1 MGASET
7 DTGATKE
14 NTLGI
19 KVTLSTIAD
28 DLGVSTATVSL
39 ALRDSPLVA
48 EATREKVRQRA
59 KDIGYVYDRR
69 AASLRT
75 QRSDIVG
82 VIVRDIINPFF
93 AEILRSIEAELGSN
107 RQTFL
112 LCNHGDDIALQE
124 DFISTLMQ
132 FGADGVI
139 MSPSVG
145 TSKEDIE
152 RIEQNGL
159 PVTLVA
165 RTVDEASVP
174 AFLGND
180 EAGFHLITKYLIE
193 QGHTDIA
200 LVGGTRLTSTGRAR
214 RAGFAKAY
222 SDAGIALPQR
232 QDIETPYERKAGF
245 QAVEEI
251 LSQGPAPTAIACCS
265 DTVALGV
272 MHGLR
277 SRGLEP
283 GVDVAVTGYDDIEEA
298 SISAPLLTTVADG
311 HDEIGRLAARALFD
325 KISGKGA
332 ENHAVFIEPQLKI
345 RDSVH
350 KHN

>member
-1 MGASET
+1 M
-7 DTGATKE
+7 K
-14 NTLGI
+14 I
-19 KVTLSTIAD
+19 TLSTIAD

-48 EATREKVRQRA
+48 EATRIRIRDRA
-59 KDIGYVYDRR
+59 KEIGYVYDRR

-82 VIVRDIINPFF
+82 VLVRDIINPFF
-93 AEILRSIEAELGSN
+93 AEILRSIEAELGTN
-107 RQTFL
+107 RQTFI
-112 LCNHGDDIALQE
+112 LCNHGDDIELQNG
-124 DFISTLMQ
+124 FISTLMQ

-145 TSKEDIE
+145 TDAEDIARVE
-152 RIEQNGL
+152 ADGL

-165 RTVDEASVP
+165 RTVEDANVP

-180 EAGFHLITKYLIE
+180 EAGFRLVTQYLIQ

-214 RAGFAKAY
+214 RRGFQAAFNE
-222 SDAGIALPQR
+222 AGIALPKR
-232 QDIETPYERKAGF
+232 KDIETPYDRKAGF
-245 QAVEEI
+245 AAVEEI
-251 LSQGPAPTAIACCS
+251 LMDGNAPTAIACCS

-277 SRGLEP
+277 QRGIEP
-283 GVDVAVTGYDDIEEA
+283 GRDIAVTGYDDIEEA
-298 SISAPLLTTVADG
+298 SISAPPLTTVHDG
-311 HDEIGRLAARALFD
+311 HDEIGKLAARALYA
-325 KISGKGA
+325 KIKG
-332 ENHAVFIEPQLKI
+332 EKPNTKPVMIEPKLRI
-345 RDSVH
+345 RDSVQ
-350 KHN
+350 KIG

>member
-1 MGASET
+1 M
-7 DTGATKE
+7 
-14 NTLGI
+14 GI

-59 KDIGYVYDRR
+59 KEIGYVYDRR

-93 AEILRSIEAELGSN
+93 AEILRSIEAELGTN

-145 TSKEDIE
+145 TSKEDIAK
-152 RIEQNGL
+152 IEQNGL

-165 RTVDEASVP
+165 RTVEDAEVP

-180 EAGFHLITKYLIE
+180 EAGFYLVTKHLLE
-193 QGHTDIA
+193 LGHKDIA
-200 LVGGTRLTSTGRAR
+200 LVGGTRLTSTGRSR

-222 SDAGIALPQR
+222 ADAGLDVPNR
-232 QDIETPYERKAGF
+232 QDIETPYERKAGYD
-245 QAVEEI
+245 AVEQI
-251 LSQGPAPTAIACCS
+251 FAQGPPPTAIACCS

-272 MHGLR
+272 MHALR

-283 GVDVAVTGYDDIEEA
+283 GVDIAVTGYDDIEEG
-298 SISAPLLTTVADG
+298 SISAPALTTVADG
-311 HDEIGRLAARALFD
+311 HDEMGRLAARALFA
-325 KISGKGA
+325 KISGQPTESGA
-332 ENHAVFIEPQLKI
+332 IFIEPQLKV
-345 RDSVH
+345 RNSAQKLV
-350 KHN
+350 

>member
-1 MGASET
+1 
-7 DTGATKE
+7 
-14 NTLGI
+14 LGI
-19 KVTLSTIAD
+19 KITLSTIAD

-59 KDIGYVYDRR
+59 KEIGYIYDRR

-93 AEILRSIEAELGSN
+93 AEILQSIEAELGSN

-145 TSKEDIE
+145 TSSEDIAK
-152 RIEQNGL
+152 IEANGL

-165 RTVDEASVP
+165 RTVEDASVP

-180 EAGFHLITKYLIE
+180 ETGFHMITEYLIQ
-193 QGHTDIA
+193 QGHKDIA

-214 RAGFAKAY
+214 RAGFARAFQE
-222 SDAGIALPQR
+222 AGITLPDR
-232 QDIETPYERKAGF
+232 SDIETPYERKAGF
-245 QAVEEI
+245 RAVEEI
-251 LSQGPAPTAIACCS
+251 LSQGTAPTAIACCS
-265 DTVALGV
+265 DTVAMGV

-298 SISAPLLTTVADG
+298 SISAPQLTTVADG
-311 HDEIGRLAARALFD
+311 HYEIGRLAARALFA
-325 KISGKGA
+325 KIGGKQPD
-332 ENHAVFIEPQLKI
+332 NQAVFIQPMLKI
-345 RDSVH
+345 RQSAH
-350 KHN
+350 KVT

>member
-1 MGASET
+1 M
-7 DTGATKE
+7 
-14 NTLGI
+14 GI
-19 KVTLSTIAD
+19 KITLSTIAD

-59 KDIGYVYDRR
+59 KEIGYVYDRR

-93 AEILRSIEAELGSN
+93 AEILRSIEAELGTN

-145 TSKEDIE
+145 TSHEDISK
-152 RIEQNGL
+152 IEQNGL

-165 RTVDEASVP
+165 RTVEGASVP

-180 EAGFHLITKYLIE
+180 EAGFFMVTQYLIE
-193 QGHTDIA
+193 QGHRDIA

-222 SDAGIALPQR
+222 QEAGLTVPQR
-232 QDIETPYERKAGF
+232 DDIETPYDRTAGF
-245 QAVEEI
+245 EAVERI
-251 LSQGPAPTAIACCS
+251 MAQGPAPTAIACCS

-277 SRGLEP
+277 NRGLEP
-283 GVDVAVTGYDDIEEA
+283 GVDISVTGYDDIGEA
-298 SISAPLLTTVADG
+298 SISAPHLTSVADG
-311 HDEIGRLAARALFD
+311 HDEMGHLAACALFA
-325 KISGKGA
+325 KISGKNTDNGA
-332 ENHAVFIEPQLKI
+332 VYIEPQLKI
-345 RDSVH
+345 RNSVH
-350 KHN
+350 KVV

>member
-1 MGASET
+1 M
-7 DTGATKE
+7 
-14 NTLGI
+14 GI
-19 KVTLSTIAD
+19 KITLSTIAD

-59 KDIGYVYDRR
+59 KEIGYVYDRR

-93 AEILRSIEAELGSN
+93 AEILRSIEAELGTN

-145 TSKEDIE
+145 TTAEDIRRVE
-152 RIEQNGL
+152 EAGL

-165 RTVDEASVP
+165 RTVEGAGVP

-180 EAGFHLITKYLIE
+180 VAGFKMVTSHLIE
-193 QGHTDIA
+193 RGHHDIA
-200 LVGGTRLTSTGRAR
+200 MIGGTRKTSTGRAR
-214 RAGFAKAY
+214 REGFAA
-222 SDAGIALPQR
+222 AFEEHNLPVPDR
-232 QDIETPYERKAGF
+232 EDIETPYDRTAGYN
-245 QAVEEI
+245 AVAEI
-251 LSQGPAPTAIACCS
+251 MKQGPMPTAIACCS
-265 DTVALGV
+265 DTVAIGV
-272 MHGLR
+272 MHALR
-277 SRGLEP
+277 QNGIEP
-283 GVDVAVTGYDDIEEA
+283 GKDIAVTGYDDIEEA
-298 SISAPLLTTVADG
+298 SISAPPLTTVSDG
-311 HDEIGRLAARALFD
+311 HDEMGTLAARALFA
-325 KISGKGA
+325 KIRGDERDA
-332 ENHAVFIEPQLKI
+332 EDVLVEPLLKI
-345 RDSVH
+345 RDSVPDISQAD
-350 KHN
+350 

>member
-1 MGASET
+1 M
-7 DTGATKE
+7 
-14 NTLGI
+14 
-19 KVTLSTIAD
+19 STIA
-28 DLGVSTATVSL
+28 ARP
-39 ALRDSPLVA
+39 ACAP
-48 EATREKVRQRA
+48 
-59 KDIGYVYDRR
+59 
-69 AASLRT
+69 
-75 QRSDIVG
+75 SDPTLSACWCGTLSI
-82 VIVRDIINPFF
+82 RFF

-145 TSKEDIE
+145 TSSEDIA

-165 RTVDEASVP
+165 RTVDNANVP

-193 QGHTDIA
+193 QGHSDIA

-214 RAGFAKAY
+214 RAGFARAY
-222 SDAGIALPQR
+222 QEAGLELPKR
-232 QDIETPYERKAGF
+232 DDIETPYDRKAGYD
-245 QAVEEI
+245 AVEEI
-251 LSQGPAPTAIACCS
+251 LSQGKAPTAIACCS
-265 DTVALGV
+265 DTVALGA

-277 SRGLEP
+277 SRGNR
-283 GVDVAVTGYDDIEEA
+283 TGQ
-298 SISAPLLTTVADG
+298 G
-311 HDEIGRLAARALFD
+311 HCRDRLRR
-325 KISGKGA
+325 
-332 ENHAVFIEPQLKI
+332 H
-345 RDSVH
+345 
-350 KHN
+350 